1 LKYTDNILVDNV
13 ITDLK
18 SKLSRKGDIKLCTI
32 HKSKGL
38 EHNTVYLLNENLI
51 PSKFALTEEALVQE
65 QNIRYVA
72 RTRSKE
78 NLYLLNLKDTENE

>member
-1 LKYTDNILVDNV
+1 MKYADNLLIDNV
-13 ITDLK
+13 IGDLK
-18 SKLSRKGDIKLCTI
+18 EKLSRKGDIKLCTI

-78 NLYLLNLKDTENE
+78 NLYLLNLKEEEKD